1 MWLYLKEVITLSQ
14 DEQLAFITRA
24 LRALQLQIDGL
35 NELNIIQEERIRI
48 LEKQNIWSL
57 AQGHIDQAPVNVFVV
72 RLPNGKLGLN
82 LTDDGEVF
90 TKEEVV
96 NDTTD

>member
-1 MWLYLKEVITLSQ
+1 
-14 DEQLAFITRA
+14 
-24 LRALQLQIDGL
+24 
-35 NELNIIQEERIRI
+35 
-48 LEKQNIWSL
+48 L